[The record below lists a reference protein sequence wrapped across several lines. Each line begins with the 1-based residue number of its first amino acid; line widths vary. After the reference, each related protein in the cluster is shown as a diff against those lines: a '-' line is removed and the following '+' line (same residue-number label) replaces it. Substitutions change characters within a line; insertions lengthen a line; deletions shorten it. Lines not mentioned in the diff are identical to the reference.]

1 MLIIDGNT
9 VRSALPMPVA
19 IDLMRTAL
27 RSFACGDVYQPP
39 RVVLQPPQL
48 SGFTFLKPAAVGG
61 DTQSFGLKVITFF
74 PDNPKRGIPA
84 ISGFVALFDTETG
97 VPVAVLDGGVVT
109 DIRTGA
115 VSAVATDLLARHD
128 AGDLAIIGAG
138 AQARAHLVAMAAVRP
153 LRRVRVWNHRPAGAE
168 SFAAWAAN
176 EGYTVE
182 VCSLVRDAVTDADL
196 ICTVSSAH
204 EPLVDGDWLRPG
216 THINAVGAF
225 QPETR
230 ELYGNVV
237 ANARIVV
244 DSREEAAKAAGDLL
258 LAMAEEALPSGFD
271 FPELGELLVGRA
283 TGRATP
289 EEITVFES
297 LGMALEDVAA
307 AAHVVSAARKQSLAI
322 DVPF

>member
-1 MLIIDGNT
+1 MLIIDGNA

-27 RSFACGDVYQPP
+27 RSFARGDVYQPP

-61 DTQSFGLKVITFF
+61 ETTSFGLKVVNFF
-74 PDNPKRGIPA
+74 PDNSKRGLPA

-97 VPVAVLDGGVVT
+97 VPTAVLDGGVVT
-109 DIRTGA
+109 DIRTAA
-115 VSAVATDLLARHD
+115 VSAVATDLLARRD
-128 AGDLAIIGAG
+128 AGDLALIGSG
-138 AQARAHLVAMAAVRP
+138 VQARSHLMAMGAVRS

-168 SFAAWAAN
+168 SFAAWAAG

-182 VCSLVRDAVTDADL
+182 VCSSVQAAVTDADL
-196 ICTVSSAH
+196 ICTVTSSR
-204 EPLVDGDWLRPG
+204 EPLVDGDWVNTG

-225 QPETR
+225 QAETR
-230 ELYGNVV
+230 ELCSNVV

-258 LAMAEEALPSGFD
+258 LAIAEGALPAGSE
-271 FPELGELLVGRA
+271 FPELGELLVGSA
-283 TGRATP
+283 PGRATP
-289 EEITVFES
+289 DEVTVFES
-297 LGMALEDVAA
+297 LGLALEDVAA
-307 AAHVVSAARKQSLAI
+307 AAHVVSAAREQKLAI
-322 DVPF
+322 EVPF